1 MSLVSFRHFR
11 WANLYPILIYIVFLQ
26 SVIPYR
32 FFSGFRRA
40 GVLSLEV
47 KYDMFKM
54 EMKGFGRGSRI
65 NTRNIA
71 SLIRT
76 YQVSHRRLVVGG
88 SLHGGGV

>member
-1 MSLVSFRHFR
+1 MSLVSFRHFSLGQLISYI
-11 WANLYPILIYIVFLQ
+11 NLYRLFAECYTI
-26 SVIPYR
+26 S